1 MSKHVTALPPALGG
15 STQKHAER
23 SSIPTAWADLNAR
36 GREYLLAGDSTRAI
50 ECFAKA
56 TETNPSYASAWN
68 NHGLA
73 LKSKGLIR
81 EAVFSY
87 QRAIEL
93 EPNFEKAWFN
103 LGSAFHQLGLVE
115 EAIRA
120 CDRTIQ
126 INPNYLKAWYKKG
139 TCLAVMLRH
148 TEALECFNKVLEI
161 DPKNQEARKRKKESQ
176 QAMRRAAKALPSSE
190 NSASSAPSLG
200 SVQDDILLAGSES
213 SSKSHSRTTTTS
225 ATSSHHFTDEL
236 ATSSSTSFS
245 ELPSSDARV
254 DQLRLNLSSMDLN
267 GLSATS
273 LRQLESAVENFL
285 LSVKYRRMEEEKNVL
300 QSQMCRICQTEPR
313 TMVAMP
319 CMHLCCCASCASKV
333 TKTCPVP
340 ECKQKVSRMTKLQ

>member
-1 MSKHVTALPPALGG
+1 MSKHVTTLPPTTLG
-15 STQKHAER
+15 SASNQKHSER
-23 SSIPTAWADLNAR
+23 PSTPSAWADLNAR

-87 QRAIEL
+87 QRAIDL

-103 LGSAFHQLGLVE
+103 LGSAFHQLGSFE
-115 EAIRA
+115 DAIRA

-139 TCLAVMLRH
+139 TCLAALLRYP
-148 TEALECFNKVLEI
+148 EALDCFNKVLEI

-176 QAMRRAAKALPSSE
+176 QALRRAAKALPATDS
-190 NSASSAPSLG
+190 SSAVSGG
-200 SVQDDILLAGSES
+200 SPQDDILLAGSES

-225 ATSSHHFTDEL
+225 ATSSHHFTDDL

-245 ELPSSDARV
+245 EQPASESRV
-254 DQLRLNLSSMDLN
+254 DELRLAMSSMSLN
-267 GLSATS
+267 GLSVTS
-273 LRQLESAVENFL
+273 LRQLENAVDNFL
-285 LSVKYRRMEEEKNVL
+285 LVVKYRRMEEEKNSL
-300 QSQMCRICQTEPR
+300 QAQMCIICQSEPR
-313 TMVAMP
+313 TMVAVP
-319 CMHLCCCASCASKV
+319 CIHLCCCSSCAPKVIKACPICGKKISKV
-333 TKTCPVP
+333 TK
-340 ECKQKVSRMTKLQ
+340 LQ